1 MSDEQKINL
10 DKLAD
15 LGPLARGSHDPGR
28 TACIMEAA
36 AYVAGEVWSDE
47 PACVCP
53 VIATF
58 ARSLNDDMPDNLRDE
73 LLRPLIPIV
82 VETKG
87 TRDDELRRSFIAV
100 DFAVRHA
107 AVLAMRAAGADD
119 IADELAALPPIDNVE
134 AAGATKEM
142 MRTAAEIVGERICG
156 MSADAASRT
165 AMSALDAAAWMVLG
179 RMYDAVTS
187 AANAADNASEAFVY
201 ADKYQTPAYESAADC
216 LRRMCESRS

>member
-1 MSDEQKINL
+1 MSGEQKINL
-10 DKLAD
+10 DKLD
-15 LGPLARGSHDPGR
+15 ELGPLARGGHDPGR

-36 AYVAGEVWSDE
+36 AYVAGEDWSDE

-53 VIATF
+53 VIAAF
-58 ARSLNDDMPDNLRDE
+58 ARGLNDDMPDNLRDE

-82 VETKG
+82 VQTKG

-107 AVLAMRAAGADD
+107 AALAMRVAGADD

-134 AAGATKEM
+134 MAGAAKEM
-142 MRTAAEIVGERICG
+142 MRTAAAIVDERIG
-156 MSADAASRT
+156 SMSADAAYRT
-165 AMSALDAAAWMVLG
+165 AMSASDAAAWMVLG
-179 RMYDAVTS
+179 RMHHAVTS
-187 AANAADNASEAFVY
+187 AANAADNASEALAY
-201 ADKYQTPAYESAADC
+201 ADAYRTPAYASAANC

>member
-1 MSDEQKINL
+1 MNAEQKINL
-10 DKLAD
+10 DKLD
-15 LGPLARGSHDPGR
+15 ELGPLARGAHDPGH

-53 VIATF
+53 AIAVF
-58 ARSLNDDMPDNLRDE
+58 ARGLNDDMPDNLRDE

-82 VETKG
+82 VETRG

-107 AVLAMRAAGADD
+107 TALAMRVAGADD

-134 AAGATKEM
+134 MAGAAKEM
-142 MRTAAEIVGERICG
+142 MRTAAAIVDERIG
-156 MSADAASRT
+156 SMSADAAYRT
-165 AMSALDAAAWMVLG
+165 AMSASDAAAWMVLG
-179 RMYDAVTS
+179 RMHHAVTS
-187 AANAADNASEAFVY
+187 AANAADNASEALDH
-201 ADKYQTPAYESAADC
+201 ADGYRTPYESAADC